1 MDAQDTIVV
10 ITGASRGLGAGMA
23 RRMAERGLRLGL
35 CARSEPVLP
44 EGERVVARR
53 LDVTDAAAVDAFAG
67 AVIERFGR
75 IDLWINNAGVLEPIA
90 PVRAVTGE
98 QFADHLRVN
107 LTGVFNGTRA
117 FIRHV
122 RAREGGGVL
131 INISSGAAR
140 KPYAGWAAY
149 CTAKAGVD
157 MLTQCVQVEEAA
169 SGLRA
174 YAVAPGVI
182 DTGMQELIRSCTP
195 EQFPQV
201 ERFKQMKRDDAYN
214 TPAFVADQL
223 LAIAFDPAARPDDVL
238 LRLPEQQAERTGR
251 R

>member
-1 MDAQDTIVV
+1 MDEHDKVAV

-35 CARSEPVLP
+35 CARSAPALAD
-44 EGERVVARR
+44 GERVVARR
-53 LDVTDAAAVDAFAG
+53 VDVTDAAGVDAFVG
-67 AVIERFGR
+67 AVVERFGR

-90 PVRAVTGE
+90 PVRDVAGE

-107 LTGVFNGTRA
+107 VAGVFNGTRA

-122 RAREGGGVL
+122 GAREGGGVL

-157 MLTQCVQVEEAA
+157 MLTQCVQVEEAG

-195 EQFPQV
+195 ERFPQV

-214 TPAFVADQL
+214 TPAFVADHL

-238 LRLPEQQAERTGR
+238 FRLPEEQAERTGR